1 MANIGAAGNPA
12 LALQESFDIG
22 MQPNASGQHVN
33 YLEVYEPDVLAAD
46 LQPVL
51 NKEASLFN

>member
-1 MANIGAAGNPA
+1 MGAAGNPA
-12 LALQESFDIG
+12 LALQKSFDIG
-22 MQPNASGQHVN
+22 MQPNTSGQHVN

-51 NKEASLFN
+51 SKEASLFK